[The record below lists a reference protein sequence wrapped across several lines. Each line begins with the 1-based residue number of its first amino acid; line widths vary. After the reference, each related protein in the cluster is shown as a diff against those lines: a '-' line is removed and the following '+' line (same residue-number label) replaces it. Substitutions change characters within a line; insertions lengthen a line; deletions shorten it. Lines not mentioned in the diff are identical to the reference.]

1 MAYLTYK
8 GPDGRTIRVELEE
21 RPYSVGRSSKNDL
34 TLPDLSLSRNHAE
47 LRPAGEGRWQ
57 IVDLGSKNG
66 TFVNNGQV
74 TGPTPLAEGDR
85 VVLGDTELL
94 FGPDSS
100 SRVSLTEEPI
110 TGLGTDRTV
119 ILPVVEIACRVGTT
133 PAVAGPVAARAGDIV
148 FRANRELVQHRPLP
162 ELLDRILDLALE
174 ASSAQRGFL
183 MLREGEPVELVTRA
197 TRGGRPKEEFVL
209 SQTLARMVV
218 DEQQSVLTT
227 DVLQDDRFASG
238 QSILAQGIRSLM
250 CVPLYN
256 DGEVIGLLY
265 VDSQSGIS
273 PFGEDDLRVLTTL
286 ANVAA
291 IKIENTRL
299 IESQMRAAAMERDLQ
314 EAARVQRSFLPEE
327 IPLQVPGLQVAGMTL
342 PCKEVGGDYYDV
354 LQRPEGHYLLAV
366 ADVSGKGLPAA
377 LMMSNFQAALRARSD
392 SVSALDLLVS
402 GLNDQLSRSY
412 LTNKYVTFFAAEYL
426 PENRTLRYTN
436 AGHNPAFL
444 VRRSGELERLAVGG
458 LPLGLFAGTGYELDS
473 CQLDPGDLL
482 VIYSDGVTEAVNG
495 DDEEFGEGRLE
506 EILRE
511 SHDHPA
517 RAVLDRIDEAVGR
530 FAGEVARPDDL
541 TLVVARQETEGS

>member
-8 GPDGRTIRVELEE
+8 GPDGRAVRVELEE
-21 RPYSVGRSSKNDL
+21 RPYSVGRSSKNDI

-94 FGPDSS
+94 FGPDST

-110 TGLGTDRTV
+110 TGLATDRTV
-119 ILPVVEIACRVGTT
+119 ILPVEEIASRDGT
-133 PAVAGPVAARAGDIV
+133 PAVGAGPVAARAGDIV
-148 FRANRELVQHRPLP
+148 YRANRELVQHRPLP

-183 MLREGEPVELVTRA
+183 MLHEGEPAELVTRA
-197 TRGGRPKEEFVL
+197 TRGGRPREEFVL

-299 IESQMRAAAMERDLQ
+299 IESQIRAAAMERDLQ

-392 SVSALDLLVS
+392 GGAALDSLVS

-426 PENRTLRYTN
+426 PESRTVRYTN
-436 AGHNPAFL
+436 AGHNPAYL
-444 VRRSGELERLAVGG
+444 VRRSGDVERLAVGG
-458 LPLGLFAGTGYELDS
+458 LPLGLFAGTGYELAS
-473 CQLDPGDLL
+473 CNLEPGDLL
-482 VIYSDGVTEAVNG
+482 VIYSDGVTEAVNAAE
-495 DDEEFGEGRLE
+495 EEFGESRLE
-506 EILRE
+506 EILRG
-511 SHDHPA
+511 SHDDPA
-517 RAVLDRIDEAVGR
+517 RTVLDRIDDAVGR
-530 FAGEVARPDDL
+530 FAGDVARPDDL
-541 TLVVARQETEGS
+541 TLVVARQET